1 MSDETENDDNGDMT
15 YTAEAQFGQLSVSVE
30 GDDPEAT
37 SERAGQQLQEL
48 IERAEEIGIFDS
60 HDTYHV
66 EAGAGWLMAH
76 GDADTPE
83 EAYAQWLDMWE
94 RMIEDVKQL
103 EGSER
108 AQAGVSREL

>member
-1 MSDETENDDNGDMT
+1 MADEEDTDNT
-15 YTAEAQFGQLSVSVE
+15 YTAEAEFGQLSVSVE
-30 GDDPEAT
+30 GDDPKAT
-37 SERAGQQLQEL
+37 SERAGQQLKEL

-94 RMIEDVKQL
+94 RMIEDVQTL

-108 AQAGVSREL
+108 AQAGVNREL

>member
-1 MSDETENDDNGDMT
+1 MSEQNGEPEET
-15 YTAEAQFGQLSVSVE
+15 YTTEVSFGQLSVSVE
-30 GDDPEAT
+30 GEDAVAA
-37 SERAGQQLQEL
+37 SERAGEQLSEL
-48 IERAEEIGIFDS
+48 IDRAEQIGLFDS

-83 EAYAQWLDMWE
+83 QAYAQWLDMWE
-94 RMIEDVKQL
+94 RMMEDVKSL